1 MVIDC
6 WMQNHVGVFG
16 RHTITLSAIELSEQ
30 LHSRQI
36 TAVELLTK
44 TLDRIEDVNP
54 TINAIVSLK
63 GMCVVQQVSL
73 FRTTKLPSHI
83 YLYIMRDIYY

>member
-1 MVIDC
+1 MLAFSADILS
-6 WMQNHVGVFG
+6 
-16 RHTITLSAIELSEQ
+16 LSAIELSEQ

-54 TINAIVSLK
+54 TINAIVSLRQ
-63 GMCVVQQVSL
+63 GIPYIVCALCNACITFTVSNN
-73 FRTTKLPSHI
+73 
-83 YLYIMRDIYY
+83 

>member
-1 MVIDC
+1 MLAFSADILS
-6 WMQNHVGVFG
+6 
-16 RHTITLSAIELSEQ
+16 LSAIELSEQ

-63 GMCVVQQVSL
+63 GMCAGCAAGVTVSNN
-73 FRTTKLPSHI
+73 
-83 YLYIMRDIYY
+83 

>member
-1 MVIDC
+1 MLAFSADILS
-6 WMQNHVGVFG
+6 
-16 RHTITLSAIELSEQ
+16 LSAIELSEQ

-63 GMCVVQQVSL
+63 GMCAVSL
-73 FRTTKLPSHI
+73 FEQLSYLLI
-83 YLYIMRDIYY
+83 YIFTSCVIYIIR

>member
-1 MVIDC
+1 MLAFSADILS
-6 WMQNHVGVFG
+6 
-16 RHTITLSAIELSEQ
+16 LSAIELSEQ

-54 TINAIVSLK
+54 TINAIVFLSAK
-63 GMCVVQQVSL
+63 VY
-73 FRTTKLPSHI
+73 HI
-83 YLYIMRDIYY
+83 LCAQCAMHA

>member
-1 MVIDC
+1 MLAFSADILS
-6 WMQNHVGVFG
+6 
-16 RHTITLSAIELSEQ
+16 LSAIELSEQ

-54 TINAIVSLK
+54 TINAIVSLQ
-63 GMCVVQQVSL
+63 GMCAGCAAGVTVSNN
-73 FRTTKLPSHI
+73 
-83 YLYIMRDIYY
+83 